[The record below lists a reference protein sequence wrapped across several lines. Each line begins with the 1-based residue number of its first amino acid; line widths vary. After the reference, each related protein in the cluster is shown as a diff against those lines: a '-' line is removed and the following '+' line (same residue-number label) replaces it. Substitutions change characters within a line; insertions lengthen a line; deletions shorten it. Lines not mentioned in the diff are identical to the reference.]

1 MLKMMSELNQD
12 IKVANHDIGRSVAYM
27 AAKVKLR
34 DGIIKKSASSRE
46 QPPTRLNEALKDEI
60 KEYLG
65 EVSDLRMKTNSFA
78 LCSNLY

>member
-34 DGIIKKSASSRE
+34 DGIVKKSISSRE
-46 QPPTRLNEALKDEI
+46 
-60 KEYLG
+60 
-65 EVSDLRMKTNSFA
+65 
-78 LCSNLY
+78 